1 MPKSCSALFK
11 QKSNAIRSNNR
22 DQTKQIQQL
31 IDAETTK
38 AKGENV
44 SPHVKQHEKSLAW
57 YKEHDWSGKAQRR
70 SELNLQDQSLN
81 WHTKEGSSYQG
92 KIKCLKSSTNTDSPA

>member
-22 DQTKQIQQL
+22 DQTEQIQQL

-38 AKGENV
+38 AKAE
-44 SPHVKQHEKSLAW
+44 
-57 YKEHDWSGKAQRR
+57 YKEKM
-70 SELNLQDQSLN
+70 
-81 WHTKEGSSYQG
+81 
-92 KIKCLKSSTNTDSPA
+92 